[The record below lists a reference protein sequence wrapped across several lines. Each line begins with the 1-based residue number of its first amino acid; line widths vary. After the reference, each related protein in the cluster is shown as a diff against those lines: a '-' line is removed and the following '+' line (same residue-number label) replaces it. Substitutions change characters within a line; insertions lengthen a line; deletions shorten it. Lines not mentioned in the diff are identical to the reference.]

1 MKKVW
6 TLLVALC
13 VSVVSLVGCGGPPP
27 DMDGVFVDNPEEHY
41 NLKFYMPSMGTMTD
55 LPAVVEEVNKIT
67 EREINASIE
76 IVAFNYYEYSSKI
89 TNVIASSEKFDICHT
104 SPAINHYFL
113 NVQRKAFYPV
123 DYLLDTYAPVT
134 KSLISEDLWKQLE
147 VGGKKYATVNLQIL
161 PRTFSY
167 FLNDEQNMK
176 DFIAAK
182 YPSYTFDTIWQANVH
197 KLQFIEEYLAWL
209 RQTGKGLGGYTSR
222 IDATATLQNFYGF
235 DDLSTGMNCP
245 GAVQATDDL
254 KDGKLKVVNQFE
266 TDEFKELVEY
276 ATRWRQMGYINKDKI
291 SSSGGAQDYNVM
303 DIVFDGTW
311 KPGAEQTSTDGTVR
325 RPIQLSEPTYFS
337 SFILGTMNAISSRSE
352 NPARAMKFIELMSS
366 NKELHNLLQFGIE
379 GKHYTKVEGEENRIS
394 LTPNSSYDN
403 KFFGWGL
410 GNEFNS
416 YVYGAQPADMHEQ
429 SKKINETAR
438 KPAIIGFNFDPE
450 PVKQKIADCLAVSEE
465 FVQLL
470 SEGGFPDQ
478 QAKYNEFIQRLKQAG
493 ADDIVK
499 EKQRQVDLWVAQ
511 QLAK

>member
-147 VGGKKYATVNLQIL
+147 VG
-161 PRTFSY
+161 
-167 FLNDEQNMK
+167 
-176 DFIAAK
+176 
-182 YPSYTFDTIWQANVH
+182 ANVH
-197 KLQFIEEYLAWL
+197 KLQVIEEDLAWL